1 MIHQFSQDFVNQ
13 CLKCNKDVDKLK
25 KYNCIFEMI
34 ITSAKRRHSFV
45 VFMYF
50 DSIIRIFKI
59 EFDKIN
65 NVHQTIQRFVN

>member
-13 CLKCNKDVDKLK
+13 CLKCNKNVNKFK
-25 KYNCIFEMI
+25 KHNCILKVI
-34 ITSAKRRHSFV
+34 IMNVKRRHSFV

-50 DSIIRIFKI
+50 DSMIHILKI

-65 NVHQTIQRFVN
+65 NVHQTIQRLVN